1 MELYNNLNYNL
12 QTKIIYKLKKKY
24 VKNEILPLIESKYKE
39 KIKKI
44 CFLFIIVFLMSVI
57 IYII

>member
-12 QTKIIYKLKKKY
+12 QTKITNKINKNY

-39 KIKKI
+39 KLKKY
-44 CFLFIIVFLMSVI
+44 VFSLLS
-57 IYII
+57 YF